1 MPIERRRFLTTGAA
15 AIAAAA
21 AVRPYSARAAGAKYG
36 TVSVR
41 FNWTMKGEFTP
52 FVVAREKGFYRDAG
66 IDVQLNPGTSGTVA
80 VQSVAGAHDHFGY
93 LPSVQ
98 LIEAISKQQ
107 MPVKAVAECG
117 IYTGMCWA
125 SRPDVPLA
133 GPKSLEGRRV
143 SISPA
148 STFFQVWPS
157 FAKEFGIDV
166 SKVQVIGADPSARV
180 GLFLDGRLDV
190 MADIFYANDY
200 VILQAKM
207 PQHKLNIFRL
217 SDAKTQFDPLGYLL
231 VTRDELIQ
239 KEPAMVKAFTGAT
252 LRGLAY
258 TSEHS
263 DEAAEL
269 MIKAPE
275 NQLAPDV
282 VRGQVR
288 NLLTLMN
295 AKPVPGKNQ
304 AADWARSLKILQ
316 GAGVIE
322 KALDHSSY
330 YTNAF
335 VS

>member
-1 MPIERRRFLTTGAA
+1 MLIERRRFLTTGAA
-15 AIAAAA
+15 AFAAAA
-21 AVRPYSARAAGAKYG
+21 AIRPGAARAAAAKYG

-52 FVVAREKGFYRDAG
+52 FVVAREKGYYRDAG

-80 VQSVAGAHDHFGY
+80 VQSVAGGHDHFGY

-98 LIEAISKQQ
+98 LIEGITKQQ

-117 IYTGMCWA
+117 SSTGMCWA
-125 SRPDVPLA
+125 SRPDVPLT

-148 STFFQVWPS
+148 STFFQVWNS
-157 FAKEFGIDV
+157 FAKEFNIDQ
-166 SKVQVIGADPSARV
+166 SKVQVVGADPSARV
-180 GLFLDGRLDV
+180 GLFLDGKVDV
-190 MADIFYANDY
+190 MADIFFANDF
-200 VILQAKM
+200 VILQAKV
-207 PQHKLNIFRL
+207 PQHKLNLFRL
-217 SDAKTQFDPLGYLL
+217 SDAKTQFDPLGYVLA
-231 VTRDELIQ
+231 TRDELIQ

-258 TSEHS
+258 THEHP

-288 NLLTLMN
+288 NLQALIN
-295 AKPVPGKNQ
+295 AKPAVGKNQ
-304 AADWARSLKILQ
+304 PGDWNRSLKILQ

-322 KALDHSSY
+322 KSLDHASY

>member
-1 MPIERRRFLTTGAA
+1 MPIERRHFLATGAA
-15 AIAAAA
+15 AFAAAA
-21 AVRPYSARAAGAKYG
+21 AIGPRVARAAAPKFG

-52 FVVAREKGFYRDAG
+52 FVVAREKGYYRDAG

-80 VQSVAGAHDHFGY
+80 MQSVAGGHDHFGY

-98 LIEAISKQQ
+98 LIEGITKQQ

-117 IYTGMCWA
+117 SATGMCWA
-125 SRPDVPLA
+125 SRPDVPLT

-148 STFFQVWPS
+148 STFFQVWNS
-157 FAKEFGIDV
+157 FAKEFNVDQ

-180 GLFLDGRLDV
+180 GLFLDGRVDI
-190 MADIFYANDY
+190 MADIFFANDF
-200 VILQAKM
+200 VILQSKV
-207 PQHKLNIFRL
+207 PQHKLNLFRL
-217 SDAKTQFDPLGYLL
+217 SDPKTQFDPLGYVL
-231 VTRDELIQ
+231 VTRDDLIQ

-258 TSEHS
+258 THEHP
-263 DEAAEL
+263 DEAAEI
-269 MIKAPE
+269 MVKAPE

-282 VRGQVR
+282 VRGQVH
-288 NLLTLMN
+288 NLQALIN
-295 AKPVPGKNQ
+295 AKPTAGKNQ
-304 AADWARSLKILQ
+304 PADWNRSLKILQ
-316 GAGVIE
+316 TAGVID
-322 KALDHSSY
+322 KALDPASY